1 MRAAIIYDAGSSE
14 WSPQDVAA
22 VLSNVH
28 EVRNSLRRRDYDVEL
43 VPVRLGEF
51 RWLSRARRAD
61 LIVNLC
67 EGINGHARYE
77 DFVVN
82 TLELTG
88 LPFTGCRAWPVS
100 VCHRKHVA
108 NTLLMHGGVPIPT
121 FALAE
126 GANSLPADFPL
137 PAIVK
142 PAAEDASVGIDGSA
156 VCTTRKALRKRVA
169 QITEQFDEAM
179 IQEYI
184 PGREFNVGFIG
195 KTMLPISEIR
205 FEAMAPESWPIVTY
219 AAKWSSGSPDDLG
232 TVPVCPAEIERDLAR
247 RIGQVAWRA
256 WELLC
261 GAEGYG
267 RVDLRVTEDGHPY
280 VLEVNPCPDLS
291 SNAGL
296 ARMGQAHGWS
306 YDELVHHI
314 VDESLARSQTH
325 RFAAALVSGV
335 PAA

>member
-1 MRAAIIYDAGSSE
+1 MRAAIIYDAGSAE

-28 EVRNSLRRRDYDVEL
+28 EVRTSLRRRDYEVEL
-43 VPVRLGEF
+43 IPVRLGEF
-51 RWLSRARRAD
+51 RWLSRARKAD
-61 LIVNLC
+61 VIVNLC
-67 EGINGHARYE
+67 EGINGHAKYE

-88 LPFTGCRAWPVS
+88 LPFTGCRAWPVT

-108 NTLLMHGGVPIPT
+108 NTLLQSAGIPIPN
-121 FALAE
+121 FVLAQ
-126 GANSLPADFPL
+126 GHAIPADFPL

-169 QITEQFDEAM
+169 QMTDQFEDVM
-179 IQEYI
+179 IQEYV
-184 PGREFNVGFIG
+184 PGREINVGFVG
-195 KTMLPISEIR
+195 KQMLPLSEIL
-205 FEAMAPESWPIVTY
+205 FDHMPAEAWPIVTY
-219 AAKWSSGSPDDLG
+219 AAKWSTGSPDDLG
-232 TVPVCPAEIERDLAR
+232 TVPACPAEIAPDLAK
-247 RIGQVAWRA
+247 RISHVAWRA
-256 WELLC
+256 WELMA

-267 RVDLRVTEDGHPY
+267 RVDLRVTNDGQPY

-296 ARMGQAHGWS
+296 ARMGQAFGWT
-306 YDELVHHI
+306 YDDLVNQI
-314 VDESLARSQTH
+314 VEEALTRMQPS
-325 RFAAALVSGV
+325 RFAADLVRGV